1 MGGKDYYLVLGVPR
15 NESERGI
22 RSAFRDLARRHH
34 PDRAGPAGTPA
45 FRDVVEAYRVL
56 SDRDA
61 RRAHDAGLRALEHGV
76 APGPLRRRVRRPPPV
91 AEPLASRGLFDSPAA
106 VRPSA
111 EALLDHILRNFEPSG
126 MRKGELAEPLL
137 CDVALSRSEAAR
149 GGILPVRIPI
159 RMPCPICHGV
169 GRRDGFACRACDA
182 RGAARSEVV
191 VPLEIPPRV
200 RPGTVL
206 ETTLEPW
213 GIGNVRLHARIG
225 VVG

>member
-1 MGGKDYYLVLGVPR
+1 MASKNYYLVLGVPR
-15 NESERGI
+15 NESEHGI

-45 FRDVVEAYRVL
+45 FREVVEAYRIL
-56 SDRDA
+56 SNPEA
-61 RRAHDAGLRALEHGV
+61 RRAHDAGLRARERGV
-76 APGPLRRRVRRPPPV
+76 ADGPPRRRVRHPPPLT
-91 AEPLASRGLFDSPAA
+91 EPLASRGLFDSPAS

-111 EALLDHILRNFEPSG
+111 EALLDHLLRNFGSSG

-137 CDVALSRSEAAR
+137 CDVALNPGEATR
-149 GGILPVRIPI
+149 GGILPIRVPI
-159 RMPCPICHGV
+159 RVPCPVCHGA
-169 GRRDGFACRACDA
+169 GRRHGFACRACDA

-206 ETTLEPW
+206 ETTLAPW

-225 VVG
+225 VLG